1 MLRDIA
7 RAVRLRPPADGTGPA
22 ALLAALRRR
31 LGPDAVLADEA
42 ALAVYARDASHLEL
56 GRPLAVALPAD
67 AAAAAD
73 AIALCARHGVPFVPR
88 GGGTGLS
95 GGALPPAGA
104 VVIATARLDAIGPV
118 DATGRRVTAGPGALN
133 ETIGRVARAH
143 GLHFAPDPSSQAAAT
158 LGGNVAENAGGPH
171 TLKVGVTL
179 HHLRR
184 LEWVDPAGRRWATGR
199 GLAWERGLDLLG
211 LLTGSE
217 GTLGLVTAADLRL
230 VPAPRATATLLAL
243 FPRLDDATAAV
254 VELMGRGVLPAAVEL
269 IDRAMLQAV
278 EQAFRFGFPT
288 DQAAAMVVEFDGEP
302 EAVDEDAALAA
313 ALLAARGAS
322 SVRRAADEA
331 ERTELWRC
339 RKRAFG
345 AVGRLAPTYIS
356 MDVCVPLASLPAIVR
371 AAGDIAARHGVRIAT
386 ALHAGDGNLHPGVHY
401 DARDPDLGR
410 RAHAAA
416 DAIILAALAMN
427 GSVTGEHGVGVEKR
441 HLVGRQLDRHAAGL
455 MHGIKKLCDPAGLC
469 NPGKAL
475 PPEPEACGEPPREPA
490 SVVCDAASL
499 TVTAPAGARLS
510 ELQAAALAHGLWIP
524 LGLAT
529 AGGPWPAGDG
539 AAGLPAPGAPAA
551 APAVPGAPAP
561 PRGLGAD
568 LTVAELVA
576 AGLPGPSLL
585 GRSAARDLLLE
596 LWAET
601 GDGRRFHAG
610 APVGKN
616 VAGYDLVRLIAGAG
630 GALAACRGATF
641 QLKPAPERAALWR
654 WRLPAAG
661 AGSPA
666 GAPAR
671 GEAGRWLRL
680 AELVRGW
687 DAGLA
692 GAAFVVEEDAAGG
705 PGVTVLA
712 AGRDRPWDLDRRA
725 REVAAWAGPGA
736 VLLAQERAPFAEA
749 GRWLGTPLLPAW
761 AGGSPDWTALAREPA
776 VAGGAAW
783 PAARRFVWCSSPE
796 LCWLPAAGA
805 RLRPASAGWHA
816 EPLWENGRL
825 TDLPEPPAGAPR
837 ELLRGLKALFDP
849 AGRWG
854 GPAWLAAAAR
864 QGPAREGPA

>member
-1 MLRDIA
+1 MRRLRDIA
-7 RAVRLRPPADGTGPA
+7 RAVRRRPPADGTGPA
-22 ALLAALRRR
+22 ALVAALRRR

-104 VVIATARLDAIGPV
+104 VVVATARLEAVGPV
-118 DATGRRVTAGPGALN
+118 DAAGRRVTAGPGALN
-133 ETIGRVARAH
+133 EAIGRAALAH

-184 LEWVDPAGRRWATGR
+184 LEWVDPAGRRWHSGR

-211 LLTGSE
+211 LLAGSE
-217 GTLGLVTAADLRL
+217 GTLGFVTAADLRL

-254 VELMGRGVLPAAVEL
+254 VALMGQGVLPAAVEL
-269 IDRAMLQAV
+269 IDQAMLQAV

-288 DQAAAMVVEFDGEP
+288 DQAAAMVVEFDGDP

-356 MDVCVPLASLPAIVR
+356 MDVCVPLARLPAIVR
-371 AAGDIAARHGVRIAT
+371 AAGEIAARHGVRIAT

-401 DARDPDLGR
+401 DARDPDLAR

-455 MHGIKKLCDPAGLC
+455 MHGIKRLCDPAGLC

-475 PPEPEACGEPPREPA
+475 PPEPEACGEPPPEPDG
-490 SVVCDAASL
+490 VVCDAASL

-524 LGLAT
+524 LGLAW
-529 AGGPWPAGDG
+529 G
-539 AAGLPAPGAPAA
+539 GAPA
-551 APAVPGAPAP
+551 GA
-561 PRGLGAD
+561 R
-568 LTVAELVA
+568 
-576 AGLPGPSLL
+576 
-585 GRSAARDLLLE
+585 
-596 LWAET
+596 
-601 GDGRRFHAG
+601 
-610 APVGKN
+610 
-616 VAGYDLVRLIAGAG
+616 AGAG
-630 GALAACRGATF
+630 G
-641 QLKPAPERAALWR
+641 PAPPPPR
-654 WRLPAAG
+654 
-661 AGSPA
+661 
-666 GAPAR
+666 
-671 GEAGRWLRL
+671 
-680 AELVRGW
+680 
-687 DAGLA
+687 
-692 GAAFVVEEDAAGG
+692 
-705 PGVTVLA
+705 
-712 AGRDRPWDLDRRA
+712 
-725 REVAAWAGPGA
+725 PGA
-736 VLLAQERAPFAEA
+736 RPPWRRPF
-749 GRWLGTPLLPAW
+749 R
-761 AGGSPDWTALAREPA
+761 GSRRRRPA
-776 VAGGAAW
+776 VW
-783 PAARRFVWCSSPE
+783 
-796 LCWLPAAGA
+796 
-805 RLRPASAGWHA
+805 
-816 EPLWENGRL
+816 
-825 TDLPEPPAGAPR
+825 APT
-837 ELLRGLKALFDP
+837 
-849 AGRWG
+849 
-854 GPAWLAAAAR
+854 
-864 QGPAREGPA
+864 